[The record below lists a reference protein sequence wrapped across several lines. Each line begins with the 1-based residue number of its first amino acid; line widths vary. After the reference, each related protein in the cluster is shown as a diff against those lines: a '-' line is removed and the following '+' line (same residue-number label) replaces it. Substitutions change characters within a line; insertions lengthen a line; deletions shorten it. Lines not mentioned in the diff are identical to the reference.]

1 VLAKRRV
8 PGVRSFAV
16 LIACALACSDPPR
29 DPLDP
34 EEIQDVAKD
43 EGDAQGTDRS
53 GTYRMEVQEAP
64 ECDCP
69 VLLEMDLCS
78 NAITTLATAGGSV
91 LLSQSDGYLLLSES
105 QGLLSM
111 SGALGSDGAFDI
123 AGVYG
128 FSTVLGDIGLY
139 LRLDG
144 RFTAEDRF
152 TGTLQT
158 RALGEIEGDAVDCRN
173 EVPVTGTRITA
184 P

>member
-1 VLAKRRV
+1 MRV
-8 PGVRSFAV
+8 THPAPALFVAA
-16 LIACALACSDPPR
+16 LIASTLSCSDPPA

-34 EEIQDVAKD
+34 EEIQEVAKD
-43 EGDAQGTDRS
+43 EGDAQGSDRS
-53 GTYRMEVQEAP
+53 GSYRIEVEKAP
-64 ECDCP
+64 DCDCP
-69 VLLEMDLCS
+69 VLVEMDLCS

-91 LLSQSDGYLLLSES
+91 LLSQTDGYLLLSES

-111 SGALGSDGAFDI
+111 SGALASDGAFDI

-144 RFTAEDRF
+144 AFTAEDRF
-152 TGTLQT
+152 TGTLQS

-173 EVPVTGTRITA
+173 EVPVVGTRITA